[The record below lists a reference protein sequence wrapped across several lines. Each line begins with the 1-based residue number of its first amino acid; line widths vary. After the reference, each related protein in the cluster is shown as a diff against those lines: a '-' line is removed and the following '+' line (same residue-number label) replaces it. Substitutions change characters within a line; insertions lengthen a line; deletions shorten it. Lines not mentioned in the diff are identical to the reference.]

1 MQLSRFL
8 SVFIGVY
15 LCLLLLSGCNQST
28 APAPADAAK
37 PEEPADTPLVKV
49 VRPEQ
54 RTMSLKIEQPG
65 HIEAFESTPIF
76 AKIAGYVGKVNV
88 DIDDRIDDE
97 RALVELDVPEMVED
111 VKQKAAAAD
120 VAAAKVHVA
129 RASLKEAEARLET
142 TKAAYDRWETEYNRL
157 EGLVRENVLD
167 KQTRDE
173 ALHQF
178 KASGAAHKES
188 LAHRDLTRV
197 AIDAALATQ
206 REAEAEHKRLQA
218 LLGYAQIKAPYPCV
232 VTLRNV
238 HTGHFVQPPSGD
250 KKEPLLIV
258 ERRDKYRVVV
268 EVPETDAALIHKGDS
283 ATFRVPALMGRSFS
297 GKVQRTA
304 WSLDSKTRTLRA
316 EMDWEKP
323 DESVRP
329 GQYVNATITVVH
341 ADVWALPA
349 GAVFTQDGQSFCCR
363 VRDGKIVRTPVVV
376 GLKSGGWVEV
386 AGPEDWKE
394 SDEIVAAN
402 PAHYENGQ
410 AVKAAP

>member
-1 MQLSRFL
+1 
-8 SVFIGVY
+8 
-15 LCLLLLSGCNQST
+15 
-28 APAPADAAK
+28 
-37 PEEPADTPLVKV
+37 
-49 VRPEQ
+49 
-54 RTMSLKIEQPG
+54 
-65 HIEAFESTPIF
+65 
-76 AKIAGYVGKVNV
+76 
-88 DIDDRIDDE
+88 
-97 RALVELDVPEMVED
+97 MVED

-120 VAAAKVHVA
+120 VAAAKVQVA

-283 ATFRVPALMGRSFS
+283 ATFRVPALKGRSFS

-349 GAVFTQDGQSFCCR
+349 EAVFTQDGQSFCCR
-363 VRDGKIVRTPVVV
+363 VRDGKTVRTPVVV
-376 GLKSGGWVEV
+376 GLKSGGSVEV

-410 AVKAAP
+410 AVKVAP